1 MIEARRTTALTYVFL
16 IFATALV
23 IVPLAGVMLASVN
36 SPDTNVTGFQ
46 IPDMFYISNYA
57 EAWTQ
62 ARFSTYMTASVIV
75 STGVVLGT
83 VLLSVLAGYAF
94 GVLKFQGRDVM
105 FYLMLGGLIIPAQA
119 TIVPLYF
126 EFQSVGLTNSWWALI
141 LPQIGALLAFG
152 SFWMRAF
159 FRAAPATLVDAAK
172 IDGASSWVV
181 LWRVLVPIGKPA
193 ILTLALLTSLWS
205 WNNFLLP
212 LVMVVDEKFR
222 TAPLGLAFFRGE
234 YNTNFPLMAAAA
246 VIISLPMVILYLFL
260 QKSFIQGMTSGS
272 VNE

>member
-1 MIEARRTTALTYVFL
+1 MIEARRTTIVTYLLL
-16 IFATALV
+16 IFASLLV
-23 IVPLAGVMLASVN
+23 AVPLAGVVLASIN
-36 SPDTNVTGFQ
+36 PPDANVVGFQ
-46 IPDMFYISNYA
+46 IPESLSFSNYA

-83 VLLSVLAGYAF
+83 VLVSVLAGYAF
-94 GVLKFQGRDVM
+94 GVLEFRGRDLM
-105 FYLMLGGLIIPAQA
+105 FYLMLGGLVIPAQA

-126 EFQSVGLTNSWWALI
+126 EFQAVGLTNSWWALI

-152 SFWMRAF
+152 SFWMRAY
-159 FRAAPATLVDAAK
+159 FRSAPRSLVDAAK
-172 IDGASSWVV
+172 IDGASSWAI
-181 LWRVLVPIGKPA
+181 LRRVLVPIGKPA
-193 ILTLALLTSLWS
+193 ILTLALLISLWS

-212 LVMVVDEKFR
+212 LVMVTNEKFR

-246 VIISLPMVILYLFL
+246 VTISIPMVVLYLFL
-260 QKSFIQGMTSGS
+260 QKNFIQGMTSGS

>member
-1 MIEARRTTALTYVFL
+1 MIEARRTTALTYMFL
-16 IFATALV
+16 VFATLLV
-23 IVPLAGVMLASVN
+23 IVPLAGVILASVN

-46 IPDMFYISNYA
+46 IPEIFYFSNYL

-83 VLLSVLAGYAF
+83 VALSVLAGYAF
-94 GVLKFQGRDVM
+94 GVLKFRGRDLM

-126 EFQSVGLTNSWWALI
+126 EFQSVGLTNTWWALI

-152 SFWMRAF
+152 AFWMRAF
-159 FRAAPATLVDAAK
+159 FRAAPVTLIDAAK

-212 LVMVVDEKFR
+212 LVMVTDEKFR

-234 YNTNFPLMAAAA
+234 YSTNFPLMAAAA
-246 VIISLPMVILYLFL
+246 VMISLPMVILYFFL

>member
-1 MIEARRTTALTYVFL
+1 MIEARRTTVSTYVL
-16 IFATALV
+16 LTFATLLV
-23 IVPLAGVMLASVN
+23 VVPLAGVILASLN
-36 SPDTNVTGFQ
+36 SPDVNVTGFQ
-46 IPDMFYISNYA
+46 IPEVLSFSNYA

-62 ARFSTYMTASVIV
+62 AKFSTYMTASVIV

-83 VLLSVLAGYAF
+83 VLLSILAGYAF
-94 GVLKFQGRDVM
+94 GVLDFRGRDLL
-105 FYLMLGGLIIPAQA
+105 FFLMLGGLIIPAQA

-126 EFQSVGLTNSWWALI
+126 EFQAVGLTNSWWALI

-152 SFWMRAF
+152 SFWMRAY
-159 FRAAPATLVDAAK
+159 FRAAPQSLVDAAR
-172 IDGASSWVV
+172 IDGASSWAV
-181 LWRVLVPIGKPA
+181 LWRVLAPIGKPA

-205 WNNFLLP
+205 WNSFLLP
-212 LVMVVDEKFR
+212 LVMVTDEKFR

-246 VIISLPMVILYLFL
+246 VTISLPMVILYLFL
-260 QKSFIQGMTSGS
+260 QKNFIQGMTSGS